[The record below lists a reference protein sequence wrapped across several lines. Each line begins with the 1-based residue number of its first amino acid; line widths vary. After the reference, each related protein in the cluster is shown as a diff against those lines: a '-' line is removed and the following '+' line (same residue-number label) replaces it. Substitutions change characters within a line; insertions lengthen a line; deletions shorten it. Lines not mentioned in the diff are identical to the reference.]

1 MVKSKMARQ
10 CQPLPA
16 QLLPRNLGT
25 SLRSQNESTS
35 LKPCSTRCAH
45 LRLNPRARHQKA
57 PHVTTRSCTEPTIWP
72 KQKHGTRMWSSWCV
86 SAGHERQQ
94 SACTKSTHD
103 SQSPLVHI
111 FKRQLVGGWGQSW
124 HQSSMLRLTI
134 FWRRRC
140 WVLSAAG
147 ICERRLFGKT
157 AKQESWFRCTGV
169 CRVRR
174 IQQGRRRR
182 RRRRRR
188 RGRSA
193 ECG

>member
-1 MVKSKMARQ
+1 MPQHEVALSPQFGQNRSMGRGCGPVGA
-10 CQPLPA
+10 CQE
-16 QLLPRNLGT
+16 G
-25 SLRSQNESTS
+25 
-35 LKPCSTRCAH
+35 
-45 LRLNPRARHQKA
+45 
-57 PHVTTRSCTEPTIWP
+57 
-72 KQKHGTRMWSSWCV
+72 M
-86 SAGHERQQ
+86 ERQQ

-103 SQSPLVHI
+103 AQSPLELI
-111 FKRQLVGGWGQSW
+111 FKRQRVGGWGQSW

-147 ICERRLFGKT
+147 ICERRLFGTK
-157 AKQESWFRCTGV
+157 AKQESCLRCTGI

-174 IQQGRRRR
+174 MQQGRRRR
-182 RRRRRR
+182 RSRRRR